1 MRPHPRLPVPQRHQL
16 SLLPGPS
23 NMASLSPEERRKAVA
38 LLAAL
43 LIEASRPAGQEP
55 ADDGQ

>member
-1 MRPHPRLPVPQRHQL
+1 MRTCPRPSMPQMHQL
-16 SLLPGPS
+16 SLLPGPRD
-23 NMASLSPEERRKAVA
+23 MASLPPDERRRAVA

>member
-1 MRPHPRLPVPQRHQL
+1 MRTNPRTSIPQMHQL
-16 SLLPGPS
+16 SLLPGLGE
-23 NMASLSPEERRKAVA
+23 MASLPPDGRRKAVA
-38 LLAAL
+38 LLAVL